1 MGDHLPGGIL
11 YDERLIQFVDAPGRR
26 ETAVCT
32 ENSDSDVLVVQPT
45 DKRMRRNASGPLNRS
60 GYRGIFVQGTMGPRL
75 IVIAS
80 V

>member
-1 MGDHLPGGIL
+1 MDLG
-11 YDERLIQFVDAPGRR
+11 
-26 ETAVCT
+26 VCT

-45 DKRMRRNASGPLNRS
+45 DKRMRRNVSGALNRS

>member
-1 MGDHLPGGIL
+1 MKISRPLCVPKL
-11 YDERLIQFVDAPGRR
+11 S
-26 ETAVCT
+26 
-32 ENSDSDVLVVQPT
+32 NSDVLVVQPT
-45 DKRMRRNASGPLNRS
+45 DKRMRRNVSGALNRS

>member
-1 MGDHLPGGIL
+1 MPRSVTSVSNCTSFGLLRGDT
-11 YDERLIQFVDAPGRR
+11 IQPCWMRAAP
-26 ETAVCT
+26 TI
-32 ENSDSDVLVVQPT
+32 VLVVQPT
-45 DKRMRRNASGPLNRS
+45 DKRMRRNVSGALNRS